1 VAQDGYLVLAR
12 KWRPQTFEDIV
23 GQEHIARTLQNAIR
37 SGRIPHALLFVGTR
51 GIGKT
56 TTARIFAR
64 ALNCLAFDRPTP
76 TPCGECQNCKTIG
89 AGVNIDVVE
98 IDGASNN
105 GVEDVRN
112 IRDNIRMVPSSSRYK
127 IYIIDEVHQLSGAAF
142 NALLKTLEEPPEHAV
157 FVLAT
162 TETHKLPATIV
173 SRCQR
178 HDFRRVNRDDLGE
191 LLRRILDAEGIGYT
205 DEALAAVARAADGS
219 VRDGESI
226 LEQLISYADGA
237 ITFEDV
243 FDVLGLVDWQVMHEL
258 CDALLAQDVA
268 RLLQLVEAIT
278 VEGKDLSQFVQDVLR
293 YLRNLLVCKTADA
306 DGLIDLPAEELE
318 AMRARAARFSLTQI
332 IRLVEQF
339 AELARDFDS
348 HLAQRIALETLL
360 IRIARVG
367 EEVSLDVVLEKL
379 AALGAGGITPLTGA
393 TAPAVAPSAA
403 PVSSRSGVQPAPEQA
418 SEEAPRAERRASGR
432 KKRKTSSSGSSE
444 EGGDGESSGAS
455 AADDDDDD
463 GGDGGEAARPGR
475 VTFTADNLRDHWE
488 AFAHAVSG
496 HSLSLGVSLG
506 HAAPVGLDGT
516 TLVLRFAAHQERA
529 RQAVVHPE
537 ARAIILETLAEFS
550 ENVRDYRVDA
560 AVAEA
565 EAGDASR
572 TEKRADTGIVAPT
585 VDAETGQRL
594 LADPAVAH
602 VVNTFRG
609 RIVAVKGPSA
619 PEAG

>member
-1 VAQDGYLVLAR
+1 MAQDGYLVLAR

-37 SGRIPHALLFVGTR
+37 SGRIPHALLFVGMR

-64 ALNCLAFDRPTP
+64 ALNCLSSDRPTP

-162 TETHKLPATIV
+162 TETHKVPATIV

-178 HDFRRVNRDDLGE
+178 HDFRRVSRDDLGE
-191 LLRRILDAEGIGYT
+191 LLRRILDAEGIAYT

-243 FDVLGLVDWQVMHEL
+243 FDVLGLVDWQVMHAL

-360 IRIARVG
+360 IRIARVA

-379 AALGAGGITPLTGA
+379 AALGAGGITSLTGA
-393 TAPAVAPSAA
+393 TAPAGSPSAGPA
-403 PVSSRSGVQPAPEQA
+403 SSGPGVVQAAPERA
-418 SEEAPRAERRASGR
+418 SEEAPRTARRASGR
-432 KKRKTSSSGSSE
+432 KRRTTSSSELSE
-444 EGGDGESSGAS
+444 EGGDAESWGAR
-455 AADDDDDD
+455 AAGDDD
-463 GGDGGEAARPGR
+463 GGEAVRQGR

-488 AFAHAVSG
+488 AFAHAVSER
-496 HSLSLGVSLG
+496 SLSLGVSLG
-506 HAAPVGLDGT
+506 HAAPIGLEGT

-529 RQAVVHPE
+529 RQAVAHPE
-537 ARAIILETLAEFS
+537 AREIILETLAAFS

-572 TEKRADTGIVAPT
+572 TEKTADTGIVAPT

-619 PEAG
+619 SEAE

>member
-1 VAQDGYLVLAR
+1 MAQDGYLVLAR

-64 ALNCLAFDRPTP
+64 ALNCLSSERPTP

-89 AGVNIDVVE
+89 VGVNIDVVE

-178 HDFRRVNRDDLGE
+178 YDFRRVSRDDLGE
-191 LLRRILDAEGIGYT
+191 LLRRILDAEGIAYT

-226 LEQLISYADGA
+226 LEQLISYADGP
-237 ITFEDV
+237 ITFQDV
-243 FDVLGLVDWQVMHEL
+243 FDVLGLVDWQVMHDL

-393 TAPAVAPSAA
+393 TAPAGAPTAG
-403 PVSSRSGVQPAPEQA
+403 PVSSGPGVQPAPEQA
-418 SEEAPRAERRASGR
+418 AEEAPRTARRASGR
-432 KKRKTSSSGSSE
+432 KKRTKSSSGPSE
-444 EGGDGESSGAS
+444 EGGDADSSGAS
-455 AADDDDDD
+455 AADDD
-463 GGDGGEAARPGR
+463 GGEASRQGR

-488 AFAHAVSG
+488 AFAHAVSA

-506 HAAPVGLDGT
+506 HAAPVGLDGA

-529 RQAVVHPE
+529 RQAVAHPE

-572 TEKRADTGIVAPT
+572 MEKRADTGTVAPT

-619 PEAG
+619 SEAE